1 MRVAMYYNNS
11 DIRLEEMPVPEIG
24 PGEIL
29 VKIEASGICGSDV
42 MEWYRIHK
50 APLVLGH
57 EIAGTIAEVGEG
69 VEKYEVGQRVSASHH
84 VPCNTCYYCITGH
97 HTSCDTLRT
106 TSFYPGGFSEYVRIP
121 ALNVDR
127 GVYPFPEE
135 LPFEE
140 ATFTEPLACVLR
152 GQRRAGLKAGQ
163 SVVVIGSGISGVLHI
178 ALARATGARLIV
190 ASDISPFRIE
200 MAERYG
206 ADYSIHAERDVPGF
220 LREVNGGRLADVVIV
235 CAGSEAAITAAYRLV
250 ERGGTIL
257 LFAPTN
263 PGVTLPLPF
272 NDVFWGND
280 ITLTTT
286 YAGDRTD
293 HLTALDLIRTGRVRV
308 KDMITHR
315 LPLEE
320 TARGFD
326 LVASADRSLKVIIEP
341 QR

>member
-1 MRVAMYYNNS
+1 MYYNNQ
-11 DIRLEEMPVPEIG
+11 DIRLEEMPRPEIE

-57 EIAGTIAEVGEG
+57 EIAGTIVDLGEG
-69 VEKYEVGQRVSASHH
+69 VEKYREGERVSVSHH
-84 VPCNTCYYCITGH
+84 VPCNTCYYCVTGH

-106 TSFYPGGFSEYVRIP
+106 TKFYPGGFSEYVRVP
-121 ALNVDR
+121 AINVDR
-127 GVYPFPEE
+127 GVYPFPED

-152 GQRRAGLKAGQ
+152 GQRRAGLAAGH
-163 SVVVIGSGISGVLHI
+163 SLVVVGSGISGVLHI
-178 ALARATGARLIV
+178 ALARAMGVRCIV
-190 ASDISPFRIE
+190 ATDISPFRIE

-206 ADYSIHAERDVPGF
+206 ADYAIHADQDVAGF
-220 LREVNGGRLADVVIV
+220 LRKVNGGRLADVVIV
-235 CAGSEAAITAAYRLV
+235 CAGSEEAITNAFHLV

-293 HLTALDLIRTGRVRV
+293 HLTALDLIRTGRIKV
-308 KDMITHR
+308 KEMITHR

-320 TARGFD
+320 TDRGFQ
-326 LVASADRSLKVIIEP
+326 LVASADKSIKVIIEP

>member
-1 MRVAMYYNNS
+1 
-11 DIRLEEMPVPEIG
+11 
-24 PGEIL
+24 
-29 VKIEASGICGSDV
+29 

-57 EIAGTIAEVGEG
+57 EIAGTIVEVGEG
-69 VEKYEVGQRVSASHH
+69 VEKYKVGERVSVSHH

-97 HTSCDTLRT
+97 QTSCDTLRT
-106 TSFYPGGFSEYVRIP
+106 TKFYPGGFSEFVRIP
-121 ALNVDR
+121 AINVDR
-127 GVYPFPEE
+127 GVYPFPED

-152 GQRRAGLKAGQ
+152 GQRRAGLEAGQ
-163 SVVVIGSGISGVLHI
+163 SLVVVGSGISGVLHI
-178 ALARATGARLIV
+178 ALARAMGARCIV
-190 ASDISPFRIE
+190 ATDISPFRIE

-206 ADYSIHAERDVPGF
+206 ADYSIHADQDVPMF
-220 LREVNGGRLADVVIV
+220 LRQVNGGRLADVVVV
-235 CAGSEAAITAAYRLV
+235 CAGSEGAITNAFQLV

-272 NDVFWGND
+272 NDIFWGND

-293 HLTALDLIRTGRVRV
+293 HLTALELIKTGRVKV
-308 KDMITHR
+308 KEMITNR
-315 LPLEE
+315 LPLED
-320 TARGFD
+320 TDKGFQ
-326 LVASADRSLKVIIEP
+326 LVASADQSIKVIVEP

>member
-1 MRVAMYYNNS
+1 MYYNNS
-11 DIRLEEMPVPEIG
+11 DVRIEELPVPEIG
-24 PGEIL
+24 PGELL

-57 EIAGTIAEVGEG
+57 EIAGTVVEVGEG
-69 VEKYEVGQRVSASHH
+69 VESYKDGDRVSASHH
-84 VPCNTCYYCITGH
+84 VPCNRCYYCITGH

-106 TSFYPGGFSEYVRIP
+106 TTFHPGGFSEYVRLP
-121 ALNVDR
+121 AINVDR
-127 GVYPFPEE
+127 GVYTFPED
-135 LPFEE
+135 LSFEE

-152 GQRRAGLKAGQ
+152 GQRRAGLIAGQ
-163 SVVVIGSGISGVLHI
+163 SVLVVGSGISGVLHI
-178 ALARATGARLIV
+178 ALARAMGARCII
-190 ASDISPFRIE
+190 ATDISQYRID
-200 MAERYG
+200 AAGRYG
-206 ADYSIHAERDVPGF
+206 ADHAVHAEKDIGG
-220 LREVNGGRLADVVIV
+220 LLKEVNDGKLADLVIV
-235 CAGSEAAITAAYRLV
+235 CAGSEAAISNAFRLV

-263 PGVTLPLPF
+263 PGVEIPLPF

-293 HLTALDLIRTGRVRV
+293 HLAALDLIRTGRVKV
-308 KDMITHR
+308 GEMITHR
-315 LPLEE
+315 LPLED
-320 TARGFD
+320 TSKGFQ
-326 LVASADRSLKVIIEP
+326 LVASANESIKVIIEP

>member
-1 MRVAMYYNNS
+1 MYYNNN
-11 DIRLEEMPVPEIG
+11 DIRIEEMPMPEIE

-42 MEWYRIHK
+42 MEWYRVHK

-57 EIAGTIAEVGEG
+57 EIAGTIVEVGEG
-69 VEKYEVGQRVSASHH
+69 VEKYKVGERVSVSHH
-84 VPCNTCYYCITGH
+84 VPCNTCYYCVTGH
-97 HTSCDTLRT
+97 QTSCDTLRT
-106 TSFYPGGFSEYVRIP
+106 TKFYPGGFSEFVRIP
-121 ALNVDR
+121 AINVDR
-127 GVYPFPEE
+127 GVYPFPED

-152 GQRRAGLKAGQ
+152 GQRRAGLEAGQ
-163 SVVVIGSGISGVLHI
+163 SLVVVGSGISGVLHI
-178 ALARATGARLIV
+178 ALARAMSARCIV
-190 ASDISPFRIE
+190 ATDISPFRIE

-206 ADYSIHAERDVPGF
+206 ADCSIHADQDVPMF

-235 CAGSEAAITAAYRLV
+235 CAGSEAAITNAFQLV

-272 NDVFWGND
+272 NDIFWGND

-293 HLTALDLIRTGRVRV
+293 HLTALELIKTGRVKV
-308 KDMITHR
+308 KEMITHR
-315 LPLEE
+315 LPLED
-320 TARGFD
+320 TDRGFQ
-326 LVASADRSLKVIIEP
+326 LVASANQSIKVIVEP

>member
-1 MRVAMYYNNS
+1 MYYNNN
-11 DIRLEEMPVPEIG
+11 DIRIEEMPMPEIE

-42 MEWYRIHK
+42 MEWYRVHK

-57 EIAGTIAEVGEG
+57 EIAGTIVEVGEG
-69 VEKYEVGQRVSASHH
+69 VEKYKVGERISVSHH

-97 HTSCDTLRT
+97 QTSCDTLRT
-106 TSFYPGGFSEYVRIP
+106 TKFYPGGFSEFVRIP
-121 ALNVDR
+121 AINVDR
-127 GVYPFPEE
+127 GVYPFPED

-152 GQRRAGLKAGQ
+152 GQRRAGLEAGQ
-163 SVVVIGSGISGVLHI
+163 SLVVVGSGISGVLHI
-178 ALARATGARLIV
+178 ALARAMGARCIV
-190 ASDISPFRIE
+190 ATDISPFRIE

-206 ADYSIHAERDVPGF
+206 ADYSIHADQDVPMF
-220 LREVNGGRLADVVIV
+220 LREVNGGKLADAVIV
-235 CAGSEAAITAAYRLV
+235 CAGSEAAITNAFQLV

-272 NDVFWGND
+272 NDIFWGND

-293 HLTALDLIRTGRVRV
+293 HLTALELIKTGRVKV
-308 KDMITHR
+308 KEMITHR
-315 LPLEE
+315 LPLED
-320 TARGFD
+320 TDRGFQ
-326 LVASADRSLKVIIEP
+326 LVASADQSIKVIVEP